1 MREEDVILYDH
12 KGKPL
17 RWWIEVPAY
26 TRKYIG
32 FISPEA
38 REKQRGNLARRGDVG
53 PLVELQQ
60 QEDAEG
66 CWLPEEEEEGEE
78 A

>member
-17 RWWIEVPAY
+17 RWWVEVPAY
-26 TRKYIG
+26 TRKHIG

-38 REKQRGNLARRGDVG
+38 REKQRGNLHRRGDVG
-53 PLVELQQ
+53 PLVELCD
-60 QEDAEG
+60 EEAEG
-66 CWLPEEEEEGEE
+66 IWLPAEEEEGEE
-78 A
+78 E